1 MDAGVYK
8 IYFDKEE
15 FTEYKKEQN
24 EYTVNVD
31 AKTLYYPFIDVITN
45 DSSSKTEVTYP
56 KTFPGKV
63 TIDVTSSGGETNTI
77 GINFVREKEQITDYI
92 INYDGGVSGTVTKIT
107 DLSSNE
113 YYGFSGDSLYYL
125 EDIPEELLG
134 SYTLSYPR
142 AGYDNATSEAGYHSF
157 KINRS
162 ATVYLFTKADAIS
175 GLDSSFEKVTF
186 KDNPLFGWCYPKAS
200 SEANLHQAFRALY
213 KKHIDVSEFS
223 EEDVTVNLPGVK
235 SWYTIMVK
243 FD

>member
-1 MDAGVYK
+1 MDAQKINSCTSIFSEKYKISLEIFKNFYK

-92 INYDGGVSGTVTKIT
+92 IN
-107 DLSSNE
+107 
-113 YYGFSGDSLYYL
+113 
-125 EDIPEELLG
+125 
-134 SYTLSYPR
+134 
-142 AGYDNATSEAGYHSF
+142 
-157 KINRS
+157 
-162 ATVYLFTKADAIS
+162 
-175 GLDSSFEKVTF
+175 
-186 KDNPLFGWCYPKAS
+186 
-200 SEANLHQAFRALY
+200 
-213 KKHIDVSEFS
+213 
-223 EEDVTVNLPGVK
+223 
-235 SWYTIMVK
+235 
-243 FD
+243 